1 MPVDGT
7 ARDASESRAGRA
19 SGRGWSRAAPWLVA
33 AATGVVRLLLAPVAL
48 AHGGGVPPEPGP
60 LSFLLDWSFDPTVW
74 LPALAAVLVW
84 RAGVIRVN
92 RAHPDTPVPRRRTVA
107 WLLGVAS
114 IVAALD
120 SGIGLYDTTLF
131 WDHMIQHLLL
141 TMIAAPL
148 LLYAGPIT
156 LLLRAASGETRRRW
170 ILPFL
175 HARAVRFLAFPLVSW
190 LLFTG
195 VMWGS
200 HFSPLFDIALRNDLV
215 HRAEHALFLASAL
228 LFWWPVVGPD
238 PSPWRLRPGARV
250 LYVGLQMPQNTFLAL
265 AISMATAPLYP
276 RYVAV
281 ARAWGPTPLADQQI
295 AGSIMWLGGDMMFLT
310 TVILLVY
317 AWMKA
322 DERLRA
328 GEERRLGGARAAIAE
343 REARLAA
350 RLAAEAAVRGPE
362 SSGRGAP

>member
-1 MPVDGT
+1 
-7 ARDASESRAGRA
+7 
-19 SGRGWSRAAPWLVA
+19 
-33 AATGVVRLLLAPVAL
+33 VAL
-48 AHGGGVPPEPGP
+48 AHGGPVPPEPTA

-74 LPALAAVLVW
+74 LPAMAAVLVW

-120 SGIGLYDTTLF
+120 SGVGLYDTTLF
-131 WDHMIQHLLL
+131 WDHMLQHMLL
-141 TMIAAPL
+141 TMVAPPL

-170 ILPFL
+170 ILPLL
-175 HARAVRFLAFPLVSW
+175 HARVVRFLAFPLVSW

-200 HFSPLFDIALRNDLV
+200 HFSPLFDAALRNDLV
-215 HRAEHALFLASAL
+215 HRAEHALFLVSAL

-265 AISMATAPLYP
+265 AISMASAPLYP
-276 RYVAV
+276 SYVSV
-281 ARAWGPTPLADQQI
+281 VRAWGPTPLEDQQI
-295 AGSIMWLGGDMMFLT
+295 AGSIMWLGGDMMFLAMLF
-310 TVILLVY
+310 LLVL
-317 AWMKA
+317 AWMRQ
-322 DERLRA
+322 DERLTV
-328 GEERRLGGARAAIAE
+328 GEDRRLEEARAAIVE

-350 RLAAEAAVRGPE
+350 RLAAEAAASGRE
-362 SSGRGAP
+362 SSERGAP